1 MLSVLIPTYN
11 YSALQLVNE
20 ILRQCE
26 EAQIIFEIVVSD
38 DGSNDKTTLSENL
51 IINNLSYSRFEQN
64 PINLGRAGNMNLLS
78 KKAQYEWLLFMDCD
92 TFPKEKN
99 FISNY
104 LGEIQKSDQLVHFG
118 GICYKENPPNTNQ
131 ILRWKYGRKR
141 EEIKASDRQK
151 HPYKNTLTSNIL
163 IHKTI
168 FQNVTFNLKIT
179 EYGYEDW
186 VFVTDLQ
193 SEGVTINHI
202 DNPTYHL
209 NYETSKI
216 FLEKTKKALETL
228 VFIEESKLISTEKT
242 KVQKAY
248 KFLQKFKL
256 SGIFCYFFNL
266 VFKKIEHQLVSSNPS
281 LLFFDFYKLGYYTRL
296 KSNR

>member
-1 MLSVLIPTYN
+1 MS
-11 YSALQLVNE
+11 E
-20 ILRQCE
+20 IHRQCE

-38 DGSNDKTTLSENL
+38 DGSNDKSTLSENL
-51 IINNLSYSRFEQN
+51 TINNLSYSRFEQN
-64 PINLGRAGNMNLLS
+64 PINLGRAGNRNLLS

-168 FQNVTFNLKIT
+168 FQNVTFNSKIT

-186 VFVTDLQ
+186 VFVTNLQ
-193 SEGVTINHI
+193 SKGVPINHI

-216 FLEKTKKALETL
+216 FLEKTKKALKTL

-256 SGIFCYFFNL
+256 SSVFCYFFN
-266 VFKKIEHQLVSSNPS
+266 VF
-281 LLFFDFYKLGYYTRL
+281 F
-296 KSNR
+296 